1 MEFSIVI
8 ITRKR
13 WREMSERAARAEHA
27 VDVLIHRIDT
37 IRDGLAAVERTAD
50 GLRLDVRDIRRKL
63 NEKQRQS
70 WPHGTYTGSAAF
82 NR

>member
-1 MEFSIVI
+1 MEFPIVI
-8 ITRKR
+8 ITGKR
-13 WREMSERAARAEHA
+13 WREMSERAARAERA
-27 VDVLIHRIDT
+27 FDALIHRIDT

-50 GLRLDVRDIRRKL
+50 GLRLDVRDIRRKS

-70 WPHGTYTGSAAF
+70 WPHGTFTGSAAS

>member
-1 MEFSIVI
+1 MELPFKI
-8 ITRKR
+8 ITTKR
-13 WREMSERAARAEHA
+13 WREISERAARAERI
-27 VDVLIHRIDT
+27 VDALTHRIDT

-50 GLRLDVRDIRRKL
+50 SLRLDVRDIRRKL